1 MKKWF
6 CVGVIAVLLVGCRS
20 SPYDGFKNV
29 GDDIHIKL
37 HKLGDGSSRT
47 LDQDSVKL
55 RIRASRLGEEPGSF
69 LSTESWYAGKDIRTK
84 AMAKILDRM
93 NEGDSLSVITLGS
106 ALPWNVIIEQPTDAL
121 TDTTHIRM
129 EVTVVEILTPAM
141 IRSAL
146 ENLRRSDPDGYEMK
160 LIDAYKKLEPREWV
174 RWGTSEI
181 FYVID
186 GEIKN
191 DITVVKGD
199 GVTISYKGVCI
210 ENGKVF
216 DDTDRNGEPL
226 SFRFGDKDQVV
237 SGLEVA
243 IALLREGQ
251 EGSFLLP
258 SSYAFGTKGIPGV
271 LEPNMPVNYTVK
283 LVRVVRS
290 PV

>member
-29 GDDIHIKL
+29 GDEIHIKL
-37 HKLGDGSSRT
+37 HKLGDGTNRV

-55 RIRASRLGEEPGSF
+55 WIRASRLGEEPGSF
-69 LSTESWYAGKDIRTK
+69 VSTERWYAGKDIRTN

-93 NEGDSLSVITLGS
+93 NEGDSLSAITLGS
-106 ALPWNVIIEQPTDAL
+106 ALPWHAIIEQPTDEL
-121 TDTTHIRM
+121 TDTTHIRL
-129 EVTVVEILTPAM
+129 EVAVVQIRTPAM
-141 IRSAL
+141 IKAAL
-146 ENLRRSDPDGYEMK
+146 ENLRRSDPDGYE
-160 LIDAYKKLEPREWV
+160 LRLLDAYKKMEPREWV
-174 RWGTSEI
+174 RWGTSDV
-181 FYVID
+181 FYVIE
-186 GEIKN
+186 GEVKN
-191 DITVVKGD
+191 DLAVVKGD
-199 GVTISYKGVCI
+199 GVTISYKGICI

-237 SGLEVA
+237 LGLEVA

-258 SSYAFGTKGIPGV
+258 SSYAFGAKGIPGV
-271 LEPNMPVNYTVK
+271 LEPNMPVKYTVK
-283 LVRVVRS
+283 LDRVVRA